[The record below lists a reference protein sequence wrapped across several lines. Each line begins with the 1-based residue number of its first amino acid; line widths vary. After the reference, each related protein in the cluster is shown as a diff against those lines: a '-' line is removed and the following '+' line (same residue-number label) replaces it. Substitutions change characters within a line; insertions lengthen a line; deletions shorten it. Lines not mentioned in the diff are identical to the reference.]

1 MIAPR
6 AGPGPL
12 PAALRPFKFRVYSQ
26 LPASGCISVGRR
38 QNFKLNRAAAGIG
51 PAGFIIIAKW

>member
-12 PAALRPFKFRVYSQ
+12 PAALRPFYSQ
-26 LPASGCISVGRR
+26 LPACLSVGPR
-38 QNFKLNRAAAGIG
+38 QNFKLNWAAAGIG
-51 PAGFIIIAKW
+51 PAGIIIIAKW